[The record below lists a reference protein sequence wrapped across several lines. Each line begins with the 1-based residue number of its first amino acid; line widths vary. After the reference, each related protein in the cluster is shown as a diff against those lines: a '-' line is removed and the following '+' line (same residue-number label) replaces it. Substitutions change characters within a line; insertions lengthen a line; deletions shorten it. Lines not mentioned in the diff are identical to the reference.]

1 MAKRKSNQRKKNE
14 KKIEEVKSGIDLSSS
29 IYSIAGILLFI
40 LAFYL
45 LTLYITNKNTDDDE
59 EDTPKTV
66 EISDEKILVGSILS
80 KSDGEYLVLC
90 YDFNNESQDY
100 DNLYTTAKATGKKI
114 YKLDLSNGLNK
125 KYITDS
131 ESNKNPTKANEFL
144 INGATLIKVNDH
156 KVVDYIE
163 GYDSINNYLN

>member
-1 MAKRKSNQRKKNE
+1 MAKRKSNQRKKENE
-14 KKIEEVKSGIDLSSS
+14 KKIESVSKGIDLSSS

-45 LTLYITNKNTDDDE
+45 LTLYITNKNTDKE

-66 EISDEKILVGSILS
+66 TVSNEKILVGSILS
-80 KSDGEYLVLC
+80 KKGEYLVLC
-90 YDFNNESQDY
+90 YDFNNEADTY
-100 DNLYTTAKATGKKI
+100 DNLFTTAKSTGTNI
-114 YKLDLSNGLNK
+114 YKVDLSSAFNK
-125 KYITDS
+125 KYVTDG
-131 ESNKNPTKANEFL
+131 ESNKNPTKASEFL
-144 INGATLIKVNDH
+144 INGATLIKVNDN